1 MTVSTSAVLD
11 PHKSSHHTQSH
22 SIYSGIH
29 VVFKISTRFSGCF
42 ITGAIASGCLVL
54 IAGYSLNVTVVV
66 VCMSLAGMTTSLA
79 FPAYTVNMLDIA
91 PRYASIIMGI
101 CNTIGTTAGFVSPT
115 VVGFITQHQVGTSQS
130 PYRVLSYSFLGSPL
144 ENFSHEGRVEGR
156 GRLFIP
162 RSTQ

>member
-1 MTVSTSAVLD
+1 
-11 PHKSSHHTQSH
+11 
-22 SIYSGIH
+22 
-29 VVFKISTRFSGCF
+29 
-42 ITGAIASGCLVL
+42 
-54 IAGYSLNVTVVV
+54 
-66 VCMSLAGMTTSLA
+66 MTTSLA

-115 VVGFITQHQVGTSQS
+115 VVGFITQHQVGISQS

-144 ENFSHEGRVEGR
+144 ENVSHEGRVEGR

-162 RSTQ
+162 RSTQLGYLFGIKVTLENDPLLIKLFYFILTFSISKPFAFSYSLQKNGKECSG